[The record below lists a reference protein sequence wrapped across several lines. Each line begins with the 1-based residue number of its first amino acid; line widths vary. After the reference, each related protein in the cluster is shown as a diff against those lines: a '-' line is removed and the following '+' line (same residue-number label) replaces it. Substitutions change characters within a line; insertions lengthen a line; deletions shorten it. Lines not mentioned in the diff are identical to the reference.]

1 MPQERN
7 DTLSQPTNKGKSIW
21 IAVDITS
28 ETMEARRKWLNIY
41 HILKKKKNYQHKIQH
56 QIGLS
61 FRNEGKSDIL
71 RWKKSKRICYRKP
84 SLKEELEEVV

>member
-61 FRNEGKSDIL
+61 FRNEGKIKAFSDEV
-71 RWKKSKRICYRKP
+71 K
-84 SLKEELEEVV
+84 LKESVASGPILKE